1 MIKGFEWMIAAR
13 YLKGGR
19 EDGYVSLMA
28 ILSVV
33 GIMLG
38 VATLIVVM
46 SVMNGFQAT
55 LINQLLGLRG
65 HILVQSPAGVI
76 LEYDSLTQEIETVE
90 GVVDA
95 RPLVLGQALA
105 VGPMQSAGV
114 LVHGIRRDDLL
125 RHDLA
130 QPFEDGRSK
139 IVSGSLDFFE
149 EGDSLVV
156 GARLAEQL
164 GVVVGDVITL
174 VSPQTTATPFG
185 SAPRMRDYQVV
196 AIFSI
201 GNVSFDS
208 SSIFMPL
215 GDAQTYFQVRD
226 AVTDIEI
233 VIDDPRQVAV
243 VQARV
248 ANAID
253 RPVRLLNWEDLNASF
268 VSALTVERN
277 TMFVI
282 LVMIIFVAAFN
293 IMSSLIMLVKDKG
306 RDIAVLRTM
315 GAARQSIMKV
325 FVLCG
330 GVMGLIGS
338 LAGLGLGLLLLTY
351 RHAILTGIGNTF
363 GVQFFPPDVY
373 GIDGLPAQVDPV
385 EITWIVAIALGLS
398 LVMTL
403 YPSWRASRLHPVEAL
418 RNE

>member
-1 MIKGFEWMIAAR
+1 MIAAR

-28 ILSVV
+28 IMSMV

-65 HILVQSPAGVI
+65 HILVESPAGVI
-76 LEYDSLTQEIETVE
+76 YDYDTLTAEIETVD
-90 GVVDA
+90 GVVSA

-105 VGPMQSAGV
+105 VGPRQSGGV
-114 LVHGIRRDDLL
+114 LVHGIQRNDLL
-125 RHDLA
+125 DHDLA
-130 QPFEDGRSK
+130 QPNADGTSK
-139 IVSGSLDFFE
+139 IVSGDLDFFE
-149 EGDSLVV
+149 EGNSLVI
-156 GARLAEQL
+156 GQRLADQV
-164 GVVVGDVITL
+164 GIVVGDMLTL
-174 VSPQTTATPFG
+174 VSPQTTDIAFG
-185 SAPRMRDYQVV
+185 SVPRMRDYQVV

-208 SSIFMPL
+208 STLFMPL
-215 GDAQTYFQVRD
+215 ADAQTYFRTGD
-226 AVTDIEI
+226 AVTNIEI
-233 VIDDPRQVAV
+233 VVSDPRQVADI
-243 VQARV
+243 QARIDQT
-248 ANAID
+248 ID
-253 RPVRLLNWEDLNASF
+253 RPLQLLNWQELNASF

-315 GAARQSIMKV
+315 GAPQSSVMKV

-330 GVMGLIGS
+330 GLMGVVGS
-338 LAGLGLGLLLLTY
+338 LAGVGLGLLLLEY
-351 RHAILTGIGNTF
+351 RRAILSGIGNLF
-363 GVQFFPPDVY
+363 NVQFFPPDVY
-373 GIDGLPAQVDPV
+373 GIDGLPAQVDPI
-385 EITWIVAIALGLS
+385 EIASIVLIALGLS